1 MDKYIVALL
10 GIMAILSIPYSSSAQ
25 QADAPVYRDGDW
37 WRVKIDTVRPTGVA
51 ISGPQFGGFPEYIVR
66 FESGNPKVFGVR
78 GELSKELDAPPIA
91 AIVLGKPG
99 WRGELIKFPVSVGL
113 TWTDQ
118 FQFQPRGLPMRWE
131 QGQYVVQAWEKIKTP
146 RGEFDAF
153 KITMTMTVPTG
164 PKSKGTSSRIS
175 TYYYVPEVKAIVS
188 FQEEG
193 SETNVVSTLVD
204 FNVSK

>member
-1 MDKYIVALL
+1 MYKFTVALL
-10 GIMAILSIPYSSSAQ
+10 GIMVILSAPYSSSAQ

-37 WRVKIDTVRPTGVA
+37 WRIKIDTARPTGVS

-66 FESGNPKVFGVR
+66 FESGNPKVFGIR

-91 AIVLGKPG
+91 SVVLGRTG
-99 WRGELIKFPVSVGL
+99 WRGELLIFPVRVGL
-113 TWTDQ
+113 TWSDQ
-118 FQFQPRGLPMRWE
+118 FQFQPRGLPVRWE
-131 QGQYVVQAWEKIKTP
+131 QGRYEVQGWEKIKTL

-164 PKSKGTSSRIS
+164 PKSRGTSSRIT
-175 TYYYVPEVKAIVS
+175 TYHYVPEVKAIVS

-193 SETNVVSTLVD
+193 SETNVVSTLVE
-204 FNVSK
+204 FNVGK

>member
-1 MDKYIVALL
+1 MYKFTVALL
-10 GIMAILSIPYSSSAQ
+10 GIMMNLVASGSSSAQ

-37 WRVKIDTVRPTGVA
+37 WRIKIDTVRPTGTS

-66 FESGNPKVFGVR
+66 FESGNPKVFGIR
-78 GELSKELDAPPIA
+78 DELSKELDAPPIA
-91 AIVLGKPG
+91 SVVLGKTG
-99 WRGELIKFPVSVGL
+99 WRGDLVKFPVRVGL
-113 TWTDQ
+113 TWSDQ
-118 FQFQPRGLPMRWE
+118 FKFQPRGVPMRWE
-131 QGQYVVQAWEKIKTP
+131 QGRYEVQAWEKIKTP

-164 PKSKGTSSRIS
+164 PKSKGTSSRIT

-188 FQEEG
+188 FHEEG